1 VAKGRTKRFFVT
13 GLATLLPTL
22 LTVYLLYV
30 VVVAIHQRVGSKFN
44 EIFNIPEDSWQIFL
58 GDAIAL
64 VLLFG
69 IIWLAGFMVATYIG
83 KALFRRL
90 DRVYRRIPLIRVVYP
105 ALKQVSDFF
114 LARRS
119 VRFSRVVAIEY
130 PRRGIFS
137 LAFVTGDGLSQI
149 TAENGEQLMTVFVP
163 SSPTPITGYTVFI
176 RRSEVI
182 SLNLSVDEAIK
193 LVVSAGVIVPDR
205 EKLHALDSLGED
217 EGEAAPAPEKHAL
230 EG

>member
-1 VAKGRTKRFFVT
+1 MAKGRTKRFLVT

-30 VVVAIHQRVGSKFN
+30 VVVTIHQRVGSKFN

-64 VLLFG
+64 VLLLG
-69 IIWLAGFMVATYIG
+69 VIWLAGFMVATYIG

-90 DRVYRRIPLIRVVYP
+90 DRVYSRIPLIRVVYP

-137 LAFVTGDGLSQI
+137 IAFVTGDGLRQL
-149 TAENGEQLMTVFVP
+149 TAENGEQLVTVFIP
-163 SSPTPITGYTVFI
+163 SSPTPITGYTAFV

-182 SLNLSVDEAIK
+182 SLNLSVDEAVK
-193 LVVSAGVIVPDR
+193 LIMSGGVIIPDR
-205 EKLHALDSLGED
+205 EKLQAPDSLAED
-217 EGEAAPAPEKHAL
+217 GGEAAPAPEKQAL

>member
-1 VAKGRTKRFFVT
+1 MAKGRTKRFLVT

-30 VVVAIHQRVGSKFN
+30 AVVTIHQRVGKKFN
-44 EIFNIPEDSWQIFL
+44 DLFNIPEDSWQIFL

-64 VLLFG
+64 VLLLG

-90 DRVYRRIPLIRVVYP
+90 DRTYRRIPLIRVVYP

-137 LAFVTGDGLSQI
+137 IGFITGDGLSQI
-149 TAENGEQLMTVFVP
+149 TAKNGEQLMTVFVP
-163 SSPTPITGYTVFI
+163 SSPTPITGYTVFV

-205 EKLHALDSLGED
+205 EQLQALDSLAED

>member
-1 VAKGRTKRFFVT
+1 MAKGRTKRFLVT

-30 VVVAIHQRVGSKFN
+30 AVVTIHQRVGKKFN
-44 EIFNIPEDSWQIFL
+44 DLFNIPEDSWQIFL

-64 VLLFG
+64 VLLLG

-90 DRVYRRIPLIRVVYP
+90 DRTYRRIPLIRVVYP

-137 LAFVTGDGLSQI
+137 IAFVTGDGLSQI
-149 TAENGEQLMTVFVP
+149 TAKNGEQLMTVFVP
-163 SSPTPITGYTVFI
+163 SSPTPITGYTVFV

-205 EKLHALDSLGED
+205 EQLQALDSLAED

>member
-1 VAKGRTKRFFVT
+1 LAKGRTKRFLVT

-30 VVVAIHQRVGSKFN
+30 VVVTIHQRVGSKFN

-64 VLLFG
+64 VLLLG
-69 IIWLAGFMVATYIG
+69 VIWLAGFMVATYIG

-90 DRVYRRIPLIRVVYP
+90 DRVYSRIPLIRVVYP

-137 LAFVTGDGLSQI
+137 IAFVTGDGLRQL
-149 TAENGEQLMTVFVP
+149 TAENGEQLVTVFIP
-163 SSPTPITGYTVFI
+163 SSPTPITGYTAFV

-182 SLNLSVDEAIK
+182 SLNLSVDEAVK
-193 LVVSAGVIVPDR
+193 LIMSGGVIIPDR
-205 EKLHALDSLGED
+205 EKLQAPDSLAED
-217 EGEAAPAPEKHAL
+217 GGEAAPAPEKQAL